1 MSLTNVKIERNVLI
15 DSNCKIGDGCELFN
29 CLIGSNCTIGSGA
42 KLSNCILWPNTHIG
56 NNSIL
61 NASFLGYNV
70 KIGNNCNLCENC
82 LFTNDCLVKDN
93 TQLTKRG
100 VYVPSIIRKEQTKVY
115 LLSLK

>member
-1 MSLTNVKIERNVLI
+1 MKSMFIILLQGKI
-15 DSNCKIGDGCELFN
+15 FN
-29 CLIGSNCTIGSGA
+29 KTQGEASFFASNCTIGSGA